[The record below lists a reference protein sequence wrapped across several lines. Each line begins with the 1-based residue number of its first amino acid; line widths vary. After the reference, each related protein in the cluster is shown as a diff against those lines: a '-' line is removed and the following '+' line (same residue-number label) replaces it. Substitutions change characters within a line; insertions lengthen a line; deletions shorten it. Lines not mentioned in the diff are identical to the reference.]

1 MTKVIQI
8 QIIDYPDA
16 LQSAIF
22 GLKELFLMANDIL
35 LKENYPVQFE
45 VSLLSGHDSNNLH
58 SLEAQPNSVHLLIIP
73 PSLGGEYYLS
83 PPPEMLQYLKQ
94 AHTHGT
100 QLCSACAGTFILA
113 KTGMLDGR
121 SATTHWQFAQDF
133 RTAFPQISLK
143 VESLLVN
150 EGDILT
156 AGGLMSWVDLGL
168 EIVAQ
173 LTKPHIM
180 RQLGKFLIVDT
191 ARREQRYYESFI
203 PKFDHGN
210 SVIIKVQHHL
220 QTHYSDALT
229 IAQLAQI
236 AFMSERTFLRQFTQ
250 ATGLKPTQYIQR
262 LRVQKAC
269 EQLEAS
275 SLSFEKIALSVG
287 YEDANSLRK
296 VFTKI
301 IGLSPSAFRARFA

>member
-1 MTKVIQI
+1 MIQ
-8 QIIDYPDA
+8 
-16 LQSAIF
+16 
-22 GLKELFLMANDIL
+22 
-35 LKENYPVQFE
+35 ENYQVQFE
-45 VSLLSGHDSNNLH
+45 VSVLSCHDYNNLYAVDNCH
-58 SLEAQPNSVHLLIIP
+58 YNVNLLIIP

-83 PPPEMLQYLKQ
+83 PPIQLLDYLRH
-94 AHTHGT
+94 AHSVGT

-113 KTGMLDGR
+113 KTGILDSR

-133 RTAFPQISLK
+133 RSSFPQVSLEI
-143 VESLLVN
+143 ESLLVN

-168 EIVAQ
+168 EIVAHQ
-173 LTKPHIM
+173 TKPHIM
-180 RQLGKFLIVDT
+180 RKLGKFLIVDT

-203 PKFDHGN
+203 PKFEHGN
-210 SVIIKVQHHL
+210 GAIIKVQHHL
-220 QTHYSDALT
+220 QTHYSETLT
-229 IAQLAQI
+229 VAHLAQTV
-236 AFMSERTFLRQFTQ
+236 FMSERTFLRQFTQ
-250 ATGLKPTQYIQR
+250 ATGLKPIQYIQR

-296 VFTKI
+296 VFIKTM
-301 IGLSPSAFRARFA
+301 GLSPSAFRARFA